1 MCFTEDE
8 QNNSFQNWSRWW
20 WLQHMFYRGRMDT
33 LKWSIIATISERK
46 WTDVK
51 WIPSGTERSPSPDP
65 LLMMTSRIVL
75 YWLRGCCLHNQW
87 PARKSVHIPIYPL
100 QGSLQSSL
108 CGCLSSEGDLP
119 RISPNG
125 IRINGFYRRCTN
137 HRLGWKTKQCT
148 SLTMKVVSVD
158 VVHLERYSHTFLE
171 LLSLSVSQVPTQS
184 ASALH
189 PLIIRW
195 SRILRVEWSN

>member
-1 MCFTEDE
+1 MRNRLRFPYTITQISSIRKFSPILSRSFNSIHNMCFTEDE

-87 PARKSVHIPIYPL
+87 PARKSEHIPIY
-100 QGSLQSSL
+100 SL

-119 RISPNG
+119 RSQSNW
-125 IRINGFYRRCTN
+125 NSDQ
-137 HRLGWKTKQCT
+137 W
-148 SLTMKVVSVD
+148 
-158 VVHLERYSHTFLE
+158 
-171 LLSLSVSQVPTQS
+171 LLSKVY
-184 ASALH
+184 
-189 PLIIRW
+189 
-195 SRILRVEWSN
+195 